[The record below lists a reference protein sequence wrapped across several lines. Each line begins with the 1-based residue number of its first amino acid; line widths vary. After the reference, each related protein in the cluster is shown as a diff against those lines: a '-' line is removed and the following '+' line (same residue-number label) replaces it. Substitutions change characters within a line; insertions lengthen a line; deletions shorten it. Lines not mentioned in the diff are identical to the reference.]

1 MRCRDAERQI
11 MLTLLGAADA
21 DALAEL
27 AQHLRGCARCVRRA
41 AAYAAVRDEV
51 RRMEPVAP
59 PEEARDFVARAIQ
72 EALGAGPQ
80 ARDGGRP
87 PADPRPERSFAFKA
101 LVFLG
106 AVAALVAAVIGMLLA
121 FEGKGEPQPSMGDA
135 VFWTGEVQVSTP
147 GASMWRELGRNEF
160 LPPGA
165 RMRTG
170 PDSLLELR
178 CPGVSWRLPGMS
190 GIALE
195 GPGEAELLLGRL
207 HARAEGGAGGD
218 VRLATSAGLVIC
230 PEGEF
235 VAALSMKRLHVGCL
249 SGRLSVEA
257 EGGPVQVPAGHAA
270 MLAEGKLVEPVRRA
284 RRGDVAHWLK
294 MFDAGGDGGLSV
306 RQLACVRVPAEAP
319 ILPPEVL
326 IEDLAV
332 SVRARGPI
340 AVVSVRARLANT
352 GAEEW
357 RGSFCVG
364 HALLPQATAQTGD
377 GPIVVAPGEVL
388 SHESVGVCLMRSRGG
403 FFGLGLNPAV
413 WSSESIGRL
422 QLSVRASADGGIDEF
437 ICAGAHR
444 TRRQRVVDWSWDARS
459 FDPRQPVVL
468 EFAFDEPGG
477 VDALWLSGER
487 GARALVAW
495 RPDAPDEEWIRKG
508 RNVFLAFD
516 AAADFG
522 PGGRAYAHEVLE
534 VLLRALPP
542 GCATALLA
550 YDGRVKSDPDPLARH
565 MPARVEAMLSALWSL
580 QEGGERN
587 ARDFLALAL
596 EWASVPE
603 GDGLLVFVTGRD
615 GADEPVPAV
624 PARTDGE
631 LRVATLQVGATE
643 PAAAY
648 RSLCSGSGGVAL
660 ALSPAVAPELATLDF
675 LGNLQWPA
683 LREVGVELTRGRCEG
698 LVTGAARF
706 ANQPVLALMA
716 LEGRRGR
723 VSGRWRAEAGG
734 ERLTRDF
741 DLQMPA
747 DAEVA
752 GPAADA
758 LIEALRRLCRPPDPG
773 EG

>member
-1 MRCRDAERQI
+1 
-11 MLTLLGAADA
+11 MLTLLGAAEA
-21 DALAEL
+21 DATAEL
-27 AQHLRGCARCVRRA
+27 AQHLAECPRCVRRA
-41 AAYAAVRDEV
+41 AIYAAVRDEV

-59 PEEARDFVARAIQ
+59 PEKAQDFVAHAVRD
-72 EALGAGPQ
+72 ALGAGAQ
-80 ARDGGRP
+80 ARDRQRP
-87 PADPRPERSFAFKA
+87 PADPRPERSFMFKA

-106 AVAALVAAVIGMLLA
+106 AIAALGAAVVGMLLA
-121 FEGKGEPQPSMGDA
+121 FEGEGEPQPSMGDA
-135 VFWTGEVQVSTP
+135 VFWSGEVRVSTP
-147 GASMWRELGRNEF
+147 GAAMWRELGKKEF

-165 RMRTG
+165 RLRTG

-190 GIALE
+190 GIALDA
-195 GPGEAELLLGRL
+195 PGQAELLVGRL
-207 HARAEGGAGGD
+207 HARVEGGAAGD
-218 VRLATSAGLVIC
+218 VRLASSAGLVTC

-249 SGRLSVEA
+249 SGRLSVQG
-257 EGGPVQVPAGHAA
+257 EGGPVEVPAGHAA
-270 MLAEGKLVEPVRRA
+270 MLADGKLVGGVRRA
-284 RRGDVAHWLK
+284 RRGDMAHWVK
-294 MFDAGGDGGLSV
+294 MFDAGGEDGLSI
-306 RQLACVRVPAEAP
+306 RQLACVRVPAEP
-319 ILPPEVL
+319 PVLPPEVL

-332 SVRARGPI
+332 SVRARGPV
-340 AVVSVRARLANT
+340 AVVSVRARLANR
-352 GAEEW
+352 GAQDW
-357 RGSFCVG
+357 RGRFRVG
-364 HALLPQATAQTGD
+364 QALLPQAIAQAGD
-377 GPIVVAPGEVL
+377 GPVVVAPGQVL
-388 SHESVGVCLMRSRGG
+388 SHESVGVCLMRSRGE
-403 FFGLGLNPAV
+403 FFALGLNPAV
-413 WSSESIGRL
+413 WSSDPIGRL
-422 QLSVRASADGGIDEF
+422 QLSVRASAEGGIDEF
-437 ICAGAHR
+437 ICAGARR

-459 FDPRQPVVL
+459 FNPRRPVVL
-468 EFAFDEPGG
+468 EFAFDEPDA

-487 GARALVAW
+487 GPRALVAW

-615 GADEPVPAV
+615 GADEPVPAI

-660 ALSPAVAPELATLDF
+660 ALPPAVAPELATLDF
-675 LGNLQWPA
+675 LGNLRWAA
-683 LREVGVELTRGRCEG
+683 LREVGVELTRGRCGG
-698 LVTGAARF
+698 LATGAARF

-716 LEGRRGR
+716 PEDRRGR
-723 VSGRWRAEAGG
+723 VSGCWHARAGG

-741 DLQMPA
+741 DLETPA

-758 LIEALRRLCRPPDPG
+758 LIEALSRLGRPPDPG